1 MLALV
6 LAVCLVPLVHAADS
20 IYTYPVKGGDLEFD
34 PATGMITRSRGDV
47 YEAAIPSEIHGV
59 PVVGIGRLAFNAVD
73 VKKVVISDGVKIIED
88 SAFNNQRQL
97 TSITIPDSVE
107 SIGSYAFSSCGLKTI
122 KLPANLKTVEYR
134 TFSDSISLEEVIL
147 PDGLDTIGRNA
158 FANCMSLSSLTIGP
172 NLKFI
177 NGEAFYGCNSLKEIY
192 FQGDAP
198 IAIGDIFGKSGID
211 GLVVYYPEG
220 ASGWSSPTWEG
231 ATTKPY
237 RKTGTAA
244 PTAPTT
250 PAVGGFTDVA
260 ATSLPCTR
268 AAAVQFMWKATG
280 SPIPVQTANFSDV
293 AADTDYAQAVAWAVE
308 NGITN
313 GTSATEFSPSQTC
326 TRGQIVTFLHRGK

>member
-134 TFSDSISLEEVIL
+134 TFSGFISLEEVIL

-244 PTAPTT
+244 PTAPTPPPLAALRMWRRPPCPV
-250 PAVGGFTDVA
+250 PAPRRY
-260 ATSLPCTR
+260 SLCGR
-268 AAAVQFMWKATG
+268 QRAVQYLCRLPISPMWLPIRTMPRQSRGRWRMA
-280 SPIPVQTANFSDV
+280 SPTAPAPRSSPPARPVPGVKS
-293 AADTDYAQAVAWAVE
+293 
-308 NGITN
+308 
-313 GTSATEFSPSQTC
+313 
-326 TRGQIVTFLHRGK
+326 